1 MKKINS
7 LFILLTLSL
16 ICLLPTG
23 VQALAQLDDSS
34 YNVLFNGAAPVNYN
48 KGAVLIYRG
57 WSQNYALGYKTEMI
71 KAIPHMNIINL
82 TGQTLSFTEAT
93 GCFPSNIVGQVA
105 LMREI
110 TQPGTPN
117 QFSYSFDL
125 KGTGSNGYIGSDDY
139 NNSAGPNGGGT
150 AMGDGEWNSSL
161 NKVGASDLQMSIGS
175 NSFGL
180 HVDWGSN
187 YNGLEVSNANLVT
200 MSLRDINA
208 NKYASSVVNNGVI
221 NRGMVYLTGY
231 TDSRGNAYEVI
242 LVAGDRTAITLLVK
256 YVNS

>member
-1 MKKINS
+1 MKKLQSI
-7 LFILLTLSL
+7 LILLSFSL
-16 ICLLPTG
+16 ICLMPSG
-23 VQALAQLDDSS
+23 VQALGQQDDSI
-34 YNVLFNGAAPVNYN
+34 YNVLFNGAAPKNYN
-48 KGAVLIYRG
+48 TGAVLIYRG
-57 WSQNYALGYKTEMI
+57 WSQTYALGYNTEMI

-82 TGQTLSFTEAT
+82 TWQTLSFTEAT

-117 QFSYSFDL
+117 QFAYSFDL

-139 NNSAGPNGGGT
+139 NYSPGPNGGGT
-150 AMGDGEWNSSL
+150 AMGDSEWNNSL
-161 NKVGASDLQMSIGS
+161 NKVGASDLQMSIGG

-187 YNGLEVSNANLVT
+187 YNGYEVSDANLVT
-200 MSLRDINA
+200 MSLRDIKA
-208 NKYASSVVNNGVI
+208 NKYASYVVNSGVI

-231 TDSRGNAYEVI
+231 NDSRGNAYEVF

-256 YVNS
+256 YANM